1 MAIGKETESET
12 ETESVKHAHSFSTWK
27 TVSAATV
34 FSAEKQERVCACGEK
49 ETRTVGTALTPSIK
63 VNMTLISLQVKQTT
77 TKFKVSGLA
86 NGDSIVSYT
95 SSNPK
100 VFTVNKNGKIK
111 AGKKKDHA
119 VLTITLKSGLKKTV
133 KVNVQ
138 KTAVKTK
145 KIQGLS
151 KTLTLKKG
159 SSVKLKPVL
168 KPLTS
173 QQKLIYTSSNK
184 KVVTVS
190 SKGVVKAKKSG
201 KVTITVKSGS
211 KKVKIK
217 VTVK

>member
-1 MAIGKETESET
+1 MPISQNRRISSLRK
-12 ETESVKHAHSFSTWK
+12 SVK
-27 TVSAATV
+27 
-34 FSAEKQERVCACGEK
+34 RII
-49 ETRTVGTALTPSIK
+49 SIR
-63 VNMTLISLQVKQTT
+63 NENRLL
-77 TKFKVSGLA
+77 
-86 NGDSIVSYT
+86 
-95 SSNPK
+95 
-100 VFTVNKNGKIK
+100 
-111 AGKKKDHA
+111 
-119 VLTITLKSGLKKTV
+119 
-133 KVNVQ
+133 
-138 KTAVKTK
+138 KTK

-173 QQKLIYTSSNK
+173 QQKLTYTSSNK

>member
-77 TKFKVSGLA
+77 TKFQSKRTLPMEIPLFLTLPA
-86 NGDSIVSYT
+86 IQK
-95 SSNPK
+95 SSLLTK
-100 VFTVNKNGKIK
+100 TVRSKPER
-111 AGKKKDHA
+111 KKDHA

-173 QQKLIYTSSNK
+173 QQKLTYTSSNK
-184 KVVTVS
+184 KVVTFLQKES
-190 SKGVVKAKKSG
+190 
-201 KVTITVKSGS
+201 
-211 KKVKIK
+211 
-217 VTVK
+217 

>member
-12 ETESVKHAHSFSTWK
+12 ETESVKHVHSFSTWK

-34 FSAEKQERVCACGEK
+34 FSAERQERVCACAEK

-63 VNMTLISLQVKQTT
+63 VNMTLIPLQVKQTT

-100 VFTVNKNGKIK
+100 VFTVNKN
-111 AGKKKDHA
+111 GKKKDHA

-173 QQKLIYTSSNK
+173 QQKLTYTSSNK

>member
-1 MAIGKETESET
+1 MD
-12 ETESVKHAHSFSTWK
+12 FSK
-27 TVSAATV
+27 LSMKKIRELII
-34 FSAEKQERVCACGEK
+34 F
-49 ETRTVGTALTPSIK
+49 TAL
-63 VNMTLISLQVKQTT
+63 LAAALW
-77 TKFKVSGLA
+77 KFEVVIDVLKTIWGILFPFALGGAIAFVINVPMSFLEKM
-86 NGDSIVSYT
+86 I
-95 SSNPK
+95 
-100 VFTVNKNGKIK
+100 FGKIK

-173 QQKLIYTSSNK
+173 QQKLTYTSSNK

>member
-1 MAIGKETESET
+1 MFLKIAIFLKI
-12 ETESVKHAHSFSTWK
+12 SVKPRPNSLYKFAKSLDFSVLPS
-27 TVSAATV
+27 VSHHLSPYLFLSHTFDIYSV
-34 FSAEKQERVCACGEK
+34 RV
-49 ETRTVGTALTPSIK
+49 
-63 VNMTLISLQVKQTT
+63 
-77 TKFKVSGLA
+77 
-86 NGDSIVSYT
+86 
-95 SSNPK
+95 
-100 VFTVNKNGKIK
+100 
-111 AGKKKDHA
+111 H
-119 VLTITLKSGLKKTV
+119 
-133 KVNVQ
+133 
-138 KTAVKTK
+138 VKTK